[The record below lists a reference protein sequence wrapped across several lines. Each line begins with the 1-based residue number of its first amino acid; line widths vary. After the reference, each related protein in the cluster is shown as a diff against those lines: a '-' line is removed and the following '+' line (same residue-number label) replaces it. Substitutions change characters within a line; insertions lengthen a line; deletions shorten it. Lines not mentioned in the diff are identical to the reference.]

1 MEKKVFYLNIWA
13 YLTLNNTYFEV
24 SCYLFQ
30 ETYGDI
36 SFNLISKLLLNAG
49 E

>member
-13 YLTLNNTYFEV
+13 YLTLNNTYFM

-30 ETYGDI
+30 ETNGDI
-36 SFNLISKLLLNAG
+36 AFHLILKLLSDAG